1 MLSYINEINEYLL
14 KLIEEHNND
23 YLENYDEIFNLSLEQ
38 MSRIDLRN
46 TTMPYTYISKNT
58 KLEIKNK
65 IIKNISNILKKI
77 YLIEKKNNLFKNV
90 KYSEFMCD
98 TINLFNQSNIIN
110 LLNQSSMR
118 ESSNVIIQSIQ
129 FTDIYNNYGV
139 VLRKVYLKSINLN
152 DDLILF

>member
-58 KLEIKNK
+58 K
-65 IIKNISNILKKI
+65 
-77 YLIEKKNNLFKNV
+77 
-90 KYSEFMCD
+90 
-98 TINLFNQSNIIN
+98 
-110 LLNQSSMR
+110 R
-118 ESSNVIIQSIQ
+118 
-129 FTDIYNNYGV
+129 
-139 VLRKVYLKSINLN
+139 
-152 DDLILF
+152 